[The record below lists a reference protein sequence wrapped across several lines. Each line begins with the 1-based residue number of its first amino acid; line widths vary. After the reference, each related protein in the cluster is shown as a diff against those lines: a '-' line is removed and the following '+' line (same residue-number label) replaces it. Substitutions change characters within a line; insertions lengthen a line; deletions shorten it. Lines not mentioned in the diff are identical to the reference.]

1 MTTERAP
8 AGPAL
13 HTLLDELSQA
23 AQVGM
28 TLAVFARHIPSAPA
42 VLSPSGDRTFA
53 ELNANANRLAR
64 ALRARGLRADD
75 SVALVCSNRPEFVEV
90 IYACQRAGL
99 RCTPVN
105 WHLTGE
111 EAAHIINDCEAK
123 AVIVDAQLAKL
134 AEAIAVLCPSAALK
148 LSVGGEL
155 AGFVRYAS
163 ALAEQD
169 GSDLP
174 DPELGSRMLYTSG
187 TTGKPKGVVRP
198 KVGSVVRTPSLIA
211 AGYVPGAGQLHLC
224 AGPLYHAAPLAF
236 SLTVPLAEGVG
247 VVLMERWDAEEAL
260 RLIERHRVTHT
271 HMVPTMFHRLLRLP
285 DAIKHRYDVSSL
297 RYVIHGA
304 APCPVPTKRALIGWL
319 GPIVWEYYAATE
331 GAGTVVSPHEW
342 LAKPGTVGKPM
353 TDDHVRILD
362 EQGAPCAAG
371 QQGTVY
377 LKMWPG
383 AEFEYRG
390 DPDKTQRARR
400 GEHYTLGDVGYL
412 DHDGYLFL
420 TDRSASLIIS
430 GGVNIYPA
438 EIEAVLLSH
447 EAVHDAAV
455 IGVPNEE
462 WGEEVK
468 AVVELDAA
476 RAGDDALAAELLAFC
491 KERLAHYKC
500 PRSVDFAVL
509 PRLDNGKLYR
519 NRLREQYRSTP
530 GAGGMRGQS

>member
-1 MTTERAP
+1 MTAERGLAADALRALQEEASRATE
-8 AGPAL
+8 
-13 HTLLDELSQA
+13 
-23 AQVGM
+23 VGM

-42 VLSPSGDRTFA
+42 VLSPAGDRTFR
-53 ELNANANRLAR
+53 ELNDSANRLAR
-64 ALRARGLRADD
+64 ALRVRGLRSDD
-75 SVALVCSNRPEFVEV
+75 SVALLCGNRPEFVEV
-90 IYACQRAGL
+90 IYACLRAGL

-105 WHLTGE
+105 WHLTAD

-123 AVIVDAQLAKL
+123 AVIVDAQLAQ
-134 AEAIAVLCPSAALK
+134 AAADIGALCPSATLK
-148 LSVGGEL
+148 LAIAGEL
-155 AGFVRYAS
+155 PGFD
-163 ALAEQD
+163 QD

-187 TTGKPKGVVRP
+187 TTGKPKGVLRP
-198 KVGSVVRTPSLIA
+198 KIGILVRTPSLIA
-211 AGYVPGAGQLHLC
+211 AGYAPGTGQLHLC

-236 SLTVPLAEGVG
+236 SLTVPLSEGVG
-247 VVLMERWDAEEAL
+247 VVLMERWDAEQAL

-285 DAIKHRYDVSSL
+285 DELKSRYDVSSL

-304 APCPVPTKRALIGWL
+304 APCPVATKRALMDWL

-331 GAGTVVSPHEW
+331 GAGTVVSPAEW
-342 LAKPGTVGKPM
+342 LAKPGTVGKPI
-353 TDDHVRILD
+353 TADHVQILD
-362 EQGAPCAAG
+362 EQGAPCAVG
-371 QQGTVY
+371 QAGTVY
-377 LKMWPG
+377 LKIFPG

-438 EIEAVLLSH
+438 EIEAVLLQH
-447 EAVHDAAV
+447 EAVRDAAV

-468 AVVELDAA
+468 AVVELDAG
-476 RAGDDALAAELLAFC
+476 RAGSEALAAELLAFC
-491 KERLAHYKC
+491 RERLAHYKC
-500 PRSVDFAVL
+500 PRSVDFAEL
-509 PRLDNGKLYR
+509 PRQDNGKLYR
-519 NRLREQYRSTP
+519 NKLREQYRAASAAP
-530 GAGGMRGQS
+530 LRG

>member
-1 MTTERAP
+1 MTTERVL
-8 AGPAL
+8 AGDAL
-13 HTLLDELSQA
+13 RALQEEASRA
-23 AQVGM
+23 AEHGM
-28 TLAVFARHIPSAPA
+28 TLAVFARHIPNAPA
-42 VLSPSGDRTFA
+42 VLSPTGDRTFS

-64 ALRARGLRADD
+64 ALRARGLRSDD
-75 SVALVCSNRPEFVEV
+75 SVALLCGNRPEFVEV
-90 IYACQRAGL
+90 IYACLRAGL

-105 WHLTGE
+105 WHLTGD
-111 EAAHIINDCEAK
+111 EAADIINDCEAK
-123 AVIVDAQLAKL
+123 AVIVDAQLAE
-134 AEAIAVLCPSAALK
+134 AAPAIAALCPLATVK
-148 LSVGGEL
+148 LSVAGEL
-155 AGFVRYAS
+155 AGFESYDS
-163 ALAEQD
+163 ALAEHG

-174 DPELGSRMLYTSG
+174 DPELGTRMLYTSG
-187 TTGKPKGVVRP
+187 TTGKPKGVLRP
-198 KVGSVVRTPSLIA
+198 KIWNVPRSPSLIA

-236 SLTVPLAEGVG
+236 SLTVPLSEGVG

-285 DAIKHRYDVSSL
+285 DEVKRRYDLSSL

-304 APCPVPTKRALIGWL
+304 APCPVATKRALMEWL

-331 GAGTVVSPHEW
+331 GAGTAVSPQEW
-342 LAKPGTVGKPM
+342 LAKPGTVGKPI
-353 TDDHVRILD
+353 TTDHVQIVD
-362 EQGAPCAAG
+362 EQGALCAVG
-371 QQGTVY
+371 QAGTVY
-377 LKMWPG
+377 LKMMQG

-412 DHDGYLFL
+412 DEDGYLFL

-438 EIEAVLLSH
+438 EIEAVLLQH

-468 AVVELDAA
+468 AVVELDAG
-476 RAGDDALAAELLAFC
+476 RAGNEALAAELLAYC
-491 KERLAHYKC
+491 RERLAHYKC
-500 PRSVDFAVL
+500 PRSVDFAAL
-509 PRLDNGKLYR
+509 PRHDNGKLYKHK
-519 NRLREQYRSTP
+519 LREQYRAVRTSSP
-530 GAGGMRGQS
+530 G

>member
-1 MTTERAP
+1 MATDRAF
-8 AGPAL
+8 AGNAL
-13 HTLLDELSQA
+13 RALQEEADRA
-23 AQVGM
+23 AAVGM
-28 TLAVFARHIPSAPA
+28 TLAVFARHIPNEPA
-42 VLSPSGDRTFA
+42 VLSRAGDRTFR

-64 ALRARGLRADD
+64 ALRARGLRSDD
-75 SVALVCSNRPEFVEV
+75 SVALLCGNRPEFVEV
-90 IYACQRAGL
+90 VYACLRAGL
-99 RCTPVN
+99 RFTPVN
-105 WHLTGE
+105 WHLTGD
-111 EAAHIINDCEAK
+111 EAAHIIGDCEAK
-123 AVIVDAQLAKL
+123 AAIVDAQFAQS
-134 AEAIAVLCPSAALK
+134 AAGIRALCPSATVK
-148 LSVGGEL
+148 LSVAGEL
-155 AGFVRYAS
+155 PGFGSYES

-187 TTGKPKGVVRP
+187 TTGKPKGVLRP
-198 KVGSVVRTPSLIA
+198 KIGIVVRSPSLIA
-211 AGYVPGAGQLHLC
+211 AGYAPGACQLHLC

-260 RLIERHRVTHT
+260 RLIERHRATHT

-285 DAIKHRYDVSSL
+285 DAVKSRYDVSSL

-304 APCPVPTKRALIGWL
+304 APCPVATKRALMDWL

-331 GAGTVVSPHEW
+331 GAGTAVSPEEW
-342 LAKPGTVGKPM
+342 LAKPGTVGKPI
-353 TDDHVRILD
+353 TADHVQVLD
-362 EQGAPCAAG
+362 EQGNPCAVG
-371 QQGTVY
+371 QAGTVY
-377 LKMWPG
+377 LKMMKG

-412 DHDGYLFL
+412 DGDGYLFL

-447 EAVHDAAV
+447 PAVHDAAV

-468 AVVELDAA
+468 AVVELDAG
-476 RAGDDALAAELLAFC
+476 RTGTEALAAELLAFC
-491 KERLAHYKC
+491 RERLAHYKC
-500 PRSVDFAVL
+500 PRTVDFAAL
-509 PRLDNGKLYR
+509 PRHDNGKLYKHK
-519 NRLREQYRSTP
+519 LREQYRASTTERP
-530 GAGGMRGQS
+530 A